1 MPRPIAAVTNA
12 KDARDETAARSAES
26 PTSAK
31 LASPPPPL
39 PGKLDPAAD
48 FSNDMCA
55 VTLLPDGRAEIALI
69 VEADVMTRI
78 KTRAYKVDLADYVWL
93 NIYKRAALD
102 HVY

>member
-12 KDARDETAARSAES
+12 KDETAARSAET
-26 PTSAK
+26 PTFAK
-31 LASPPPPL
+31 QAGSPPPPL
-39 PGKLDPAAD
+39 SGKLDPAAD

-55 VTLLPDGRAEIALI
+55 VTLLPDGRAEITLI
-69 VEADVMTRI
+69 VEAEVMRRI
-78 KTRAYKVDLADYVWL
+78 QTRAYKVDLADYVWI